1 MTPEEN
7 STPEILETVET
18 TDTTP
23 ENVATETP
31 EATTDQGRKFSHDR
45 RGGGKGRDRNDR
57 RDRGDRREKPKKEF
71 DELLLEVRRV
81 TRVTTGGRRMSF
93 RATILV
99 GNKKGKIGL
108 GVSKGND
115 VAGAVSKATNE
126 AYKAMFL
133 VPITKGDT
141 VPYALTYKYKAS
153 RVRLLPASE
162 GTGLKAGSSIRSVLE
177 LAGYSNILSKMIGS
191 NNKLNN
197 ALATIQALAS
207 YKHAEH
213 FSALKAPKEEEKQ
226 ESPKPKA
233 ESEKPKDESQKPK
246 AEYKK
251 PVEKPAPVV
260 EQEPVVEA
268 PVEKKKPITEKTPV
282 KTVKKAPVAKKPVAK
297 KTVEKK
303 TK

>member
-1 MTPEEN
+1 M
-7 STPEILETVET
+7 
-18 TDTTP
+18 TP
-23 ENVATETP
+23 ENVGEEVKKTVATP
-31 EATTDQGRKFSHDR
+31 ETDNKQSDKPEQNSERRFS
-45 RGGGKGRDRNDR
+45 RGKERNNRDN
-57 RDRGDRREKPKKEF
+57 RREKPKKEF

-108 GVSKGND
+108 GVAKGND

-126 AYKAMFL
+126 AYKALFL

-197 ALATIQALAS
+197 ALATIKALTS
-207 YKHAEH
+207 YKHADH
-213 FSALKAPKEEEKQ
+213 FSALREVKEADTTTSAPKKEEKIVEKKEEAKKEVKKAPE
-226 ESPKPKA
+226 
-233 ESEKPKDESQKPK
+233 
-246 AEYKK
+246 KK
-251 PVEKPAPVV
+251 PVEK
-260 EQEPVVEA
+260 
-268 PVEKKKPITEKTPV
+268 
-282 KTVKKAPVAKKPVAK
+282 KAPAKKPAAK
-297 KTVEKK
+297 KEEKAE
-303 TK
+303 